1 MFCAFENF
9 QAPTEFFEITGVLP
23 VLRDETFSIFMKKVN
38 PN

>member
-9 QAPTEFFEITGVLP
+9 QFFEITGVLP
-23 VLRDETFSIFMKKVN
+23 VLRDEMFSIFMKKVN